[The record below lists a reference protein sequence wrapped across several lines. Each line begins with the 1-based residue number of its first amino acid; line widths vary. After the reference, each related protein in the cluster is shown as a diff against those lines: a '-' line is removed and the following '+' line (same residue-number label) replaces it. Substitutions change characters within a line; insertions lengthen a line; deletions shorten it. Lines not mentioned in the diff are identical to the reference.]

1 MNNLLI
7 LAMVE
12 CTEESLYS
20 VFVIV
25 RFILTVIQW
34 VAPIILIIIG
44 SIDMV
49 KAIVAGK
56 EDEIK
61 KNQQTLIKRL
71 ISAVIIFLIPLAV
84 SIIMGWVG
92 NTNWKSCW
100 GDSKDGDLKEL
111 IEGVDQ
117 GAQDTN
123 TKDTK
128 KK

>member
-7 LAMVE
+7 LDMVNCDE
-12 CTEESLYS
+12 DSLYS

-49 KAIVAGK
+49 KAIIAGK

-71 ISAVIIFLIPLAV
+71 ISAVIIFLIPLLT

-92 NTNWKSCW
+92 NDNWKACW
-100 GDSKDGDLKEL
+100 AASSEGNLKSL
-111 IEGVDQ
+111 IEGVDD
-117 GAQDTN
+117 GAN
-123 TKDTK
+123 EEAK
-128 KK
+128 K

>member
-7 LAMVE
+7 FAIQCDKDGL
-12 CTEESLYS
+12 LS

-25 RFILTVIQW
+25 RFILTIIQW

-49 KAIVAGK
+49 KAIIAGK

-61 KNQQTLIKRL
+61 KHQQTLIKRL
-71 ISAVIIFLIPLAV
+71 ISAVIIFLIPLLV

-92 NTNWKSCW
+92 NDTWKSCW
-100 GDSKDGDLKEL
+100 QTAKSGDLKSL
-111 IEGVDQ
+111 IK
-117 GAQDTN
+117 GAN
-123 TKDTK
+123 
-128 KK
+128 

>member
-7 LAMVE
+7 LKMVE
-12 CTEESLYS
+12 CTEASLYR

-25 RFILTVIQW
+25 RFILTIIQW

-49 KAIVAGK
+49 KAIIAGK

-61 KNQQTLIKRL
+61 KHQQTLIKRL
-71 ISAVIIFLIPLAV
+71 ISAVIIFLIPLLV

-92 NTNWKSCW
+92 NEDWKTCW
-100 GDSKDGDLKEL
+100 GESKSGNLQSL
-111 IEGVDQ
+111 IQGADQ
-117 GAQDTN
+117 G
-123 TKDTK
+123 K
-128 KK
+128 

>member
-1 MNNLLI
+1 MNNLFFLV
-7 LAMVE
+7 MVE
-12 CTEESLYS
+12 CTESSLYS

-25 RFILTVIQW
+25 RFILTIIQW

-49 KAIVAGK
+49 KAIIEGK

-61 KNQQTLIKRL
+61 KHQQTLIKRL
-71 ISAVIIFLIPLAV
+71 ISAVIIFLIPLLV

-92 NTNWKSCW
+92 NEGWKSCW
-100 GDSKDGDLKEL
+100 SDSKDGNLKEL

-117 GAQDTN
+117 QN
-123 TKDTK
+123 
-128 KK
+128 

>member
-7 LAMVE
+7 LEMVD
-12 CTEESLYS
+12 CSEESLYS

-49 KAIVAGK
+49 KAIIAGK

-71 ISAVIIFLIPLAV
+71 ISAVIIFLIPLLV

-92 NTNWKSCW
+92 NEDWKSCW

-117 GAQDTN
+117 ANPSQ
-123 TKDTK
+123 K

>member
-1 MNNLLI
+1 MNNVLI
-7 LAMVE
+7 LEMVDCSE
-12 CTEESLYS
+12 ASLYS

-49 KAIVAGK
+49 KAIIAGK

-71 ISAVIIFLIPLAV
+71 ISAVIIFLIPLLV

-92 NTNWKSCW
+92 NEDWKSCW
-100 GDSKDGDLKEL
+100 GESKDGDLKEL
-111 IEGVDQ
+111 IEGVDDQ
-117 GAQDTN
+117 G
-123 TKDTK
+123 K
-128 KK
+128 K